1 VLIDGKPGQTISAAD
16 RGLHY
21 GDGLFE
27 TIAVHDGRP
36 LLWARHISRM
46 QGGCARLGIPCPDGK
61 VLAAEADQLCSGA
74 GLAVLKIIVTRGAGG
89 RGYAPPGEPRPMRV
103 LALHEWPGHP
113 ESAWR
118 DGVDAPVCRTRLA
131 PQPALAGIKHLNRL
145 EQVLARQ
152 ELSASG
158 ALEGIMLDVDG
169 FAIEGTMSNL
179 FAVRGDEL
187 LTPDLG
193 RCGVEGVVRAEI
205 LERGAAAWSLR
216 PVVRPCALE
225 DFLSADEAFLTNS
238 IIGVWPLS
246 SIGGTRL
253 RRGARA
259 AAIARTL
266 HAEGLIALP

>member
-1 VLIDGKPGQTISAAD
+1 VLIDGNPGQTISAAD
-16 RGLHY
+16 RGLQY

-36 LLWARHISRM
+36 LLWTRHMSRLR
-46 QGGCARLGIPCPDGK
+46 GGCARLGIPCPGGEI
-61 VLAAEADQLCSGA
+61 LAAEAELLCRGA

-89 RGYAPPGEPRPMRV
+89 RGYAPPVEPRPMRV

-118 DGVDAPVCRTRLA
+118 NGVDAPVCRTRLA

-152 ELSASG
+152 ELSVTG

-205 LERGAAAWSLR
+205 LERAAALSLR
-216 PVVRPCALE
+216 PVVRRCALE
-225 DFLSADEAFLTNS
+225 ELASADEAFLTNS
-238 IIGVWPLS
+238 IIGVWPLN

-259 AAIARTL
+259 AAIARAL